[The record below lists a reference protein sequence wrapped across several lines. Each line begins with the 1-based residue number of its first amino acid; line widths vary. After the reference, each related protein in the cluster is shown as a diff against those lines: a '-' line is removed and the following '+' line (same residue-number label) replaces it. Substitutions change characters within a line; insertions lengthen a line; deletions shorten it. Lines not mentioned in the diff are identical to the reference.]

1 MQKTIIRLA
10 DTSDIEAIAGLLAEL
25 FSIEKDFKIDK
36 QKQLDALN
44 IILQEPSSVCIVA
57 VIENEVVGFA
67 SMQRVISTAIGGYS
81 GLIEDVIVQED
92 KRKLGIGNMLLD
104 RLFLEAK
111 LQDFKRLQLLCD
123 TTNTKAQEFY
133 SKHGFKKSQMVGW
146 YKEQ

>member
-10 DTSDIEAIAGLLAEL
+10 DISDIEAIAGLLAEL

-36 QKQLDALN
+36 QKQLDALS

-57 VIENEVVGFA
+57 VLENEVVGFA

-81 GLIEDVIVQED
+81 GIIEDVIVQED

>member
-10 DTSDIEAIAGLLAEL
+10 DISDIEAIAGLLAEL

-36 QKQLDALN
+36 QKQLDALST
-44 IILQEPSSVCIVA
+44 ILQEPSSVCIVA

>member
-10 DTSDIEAIAGLLAEL
+10 NTSDIEAIAGLLAEL

-36 QKQLDALN
+36 QKQLDALS

-81 GLIEDVIVQED
+81 GLIEDVIVQKG

>member
-10 DTSDIEAIAGLLAEL
+10 DISDIEAIAGLLAEL

-36 QKQLDALN
+36 QKQLDALS

-92 KRKLGIGNMLLD
+92 KRKIGIGNMLLD

-111 LQDFKRLQLLCD
+111 CHNFKREKISRLLG
-123 TTNTKAQEFY
+123 NML
-133 SKHGFKKSQMVGW
+133 KK
-146 YKEQ
+146 